1 MQQHPLCALLHRLP
15 IHAAAAAAAAA
26 VTVAAAAAVCVEL
39 QKKQS
44 NIQDRMGLL
53 QVSC

>member
-15 IHAAAAAAAAA
+15 IHAAAAA
-26 VTVAAAAAVCVEL
+26 VTVAAAAAVCLEL